1 MHNYNNKFSKKD
13 EPSYLKYLREGNEF
27 FYEKK
32 YSDAL
37 NLFNKAIRLGCN
49 NRYLFWRR
57 GCAKS
62 QLGDHKGAHSDF
74 IKFGLHLETDYMI
87 SLLKDKVKRKSNFT
101 DECIDL
107 ITSSLNPQELK
118 VITNRF
124 GLIDNIFRTQREIA
138 TFLGISPQRVSQIES
153 KAIKKLRIAK
163 SLENL
168 FEKN

>member
-1 MHNYNNKFSKKD
+1 M
-13 EPSYLKYLREGNEF
+13 L
-27 FYEKK
+27 
-32 YSDAL
+32 
-37 NLFNKAIRLGCN
+37 
-49 NRYLFWRR
+49 
-57 GCAKS
+57 
-62 QLGDHKGAHSDF
+62 
-74 IKFGLHLETDYMI
+74 